1 MELPNGV
8 TGFYEG
14 SNEPPKMDSKQL
26 KSLCFNYFK
35 TNGGKI
41 LEVWEPRECTNFFD
55 IKVNLRDKSFHILLN
70 EHYPLLAFASDVK
83 IGQINFIDKPSLGE
97 LFSGFYNVLKA
108 EDLDNKLFEDQNN
121 NLNRAELEQI
131 KYWKPQRIGDV
142 IFNFWD

>member
-14 SNEPPKMDSKQL
+14 NNEPPKMDSKQL
-26 KSLCFNYFK
+26 KTLCFNYVK

-41 LEVWEPRECTNFFD
+41 LEVWEPREDTNFFN
-55 IKVNLRDKSFHILLN
+55 IEVNIQDRLFHILLN
-70 EHYPLLAFASDVK
+70 EHYPLLAFASDVNF
-83 IGQINFIDKPSLGE
+83 GQINFIDEPFLSE
-97 LFSGFYNVLKA
+97 LFSSSYNVLKA
-108 EDLDNKLFEDQNN
+108 DDLNNPLFGDQIN
-121 NLNRAELEQI
+121 NLNKAEVAQI

>member
-26 KSLCFNYFK
+26 KSLCFNYVK

-55 IKVNLRDKSFHILLN
+55 IKVSLRDKSFHILLN
-70 EHYPLLAFASDVK
+70 EHYPLLAFASDVNFN
-83 IGQINFIDKPSLGE
+83 QINFIDEPSLSE
-97 LFSGFYNVLKA
+97 LFSSFYNVLKV
-108 EDLDNKLFEDQNN
+108 EELHNPLFEYQYN
-121 NLNRAELEQI
+121 NLNKAEVAQI
-131 KYWKPQRIGDV
+131 KYWKPQRIGDI